1 MKNQLLH
8 DDFIDQARHY
18 IQDITALRNS
28 GNSVEAAKKNLE
40 FAKFKVAYYEQ
51 FVDENAPVSNYT
63 KIYDD
68 EYAKAL
74 RGLGVARDECMDLGI
89 YEK

>member
-1 MKNQLLH
+1 MITVLH
-8 DDFIDQARHY
+8 DDFIDQARHF
-18 IQDITALRNS
+18 IQEITALRKS
-28 GNSVEAAKKNLE
+28 GKKVEAAKKNFE
-40 FAKFKVAYYEQ
+40 FATFKVDYYKQ

-68 EYAKAL
+68 EYSHAL
-74 RGLGVARDECMDLGI
+74 RGLADARDECMDLGI

>member
-1 MKNQLLH
+1 MINMLH

-28 GNSVEAAKKNLE
+28 GKAVEAAKKNLE
-40 FAKFKVAYYEQ
+40 FAQFKVGYYEQ
-51 FVDENAPVSNYT
+51 FVDENAPVSNYA

-68 EYAKAL
+68 EYSKAL
-74 RGLGVARDECMDLGI
+74 RGLAVARDECMDLGI